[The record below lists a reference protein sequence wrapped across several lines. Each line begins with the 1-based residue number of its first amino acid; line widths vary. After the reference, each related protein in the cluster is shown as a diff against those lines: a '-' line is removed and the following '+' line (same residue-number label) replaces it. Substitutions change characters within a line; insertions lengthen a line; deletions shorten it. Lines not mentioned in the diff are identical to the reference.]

1 MLHNSLRVARKELA
15 SFFSSPVAYIF
26 LGFFLLVTLFVF
38 FWAEAFFARNIA
50 DVRPLFDWMPLLLI
64 FLVAALTMRMW
75 SEERRMGTIEHL
87 LTLPVR
93 PLQVLIGKFL
103 ACMAMI
109 GLALLLTLPLPLTVS
124 FIGPLDWGPVW
135 GGYLAAMFLGG
146 LRALL
151 SSRQ

>member
-1 MLHNSLRVARKELA
+1 MLHNSLRVARKEVA

-93 PLQVLIGKFL
+93 PLQVLIG
-103 ACMAMI
+103 
-109 GLALLLTLPLPLTVS
+109 
-124 FIGPLDWGPVW
+124 
-135 GGYLAAMFLGG
+135 
-146 LRALL
+146 L
-151 SSRQ
+151 SSRR